1 MGINPQTDHGGGQD
15 GLGARFLAPPVLLPG
30 IRVPPVLTLRT
41 KKTSTGAAQVHEW
54 NAGGAR
60 VRRRTGM
67 GGAQAHRKGGEGG
80 RKPVRVVVQR
90 EHGSAGGSA
99 WGGQKSAEGARGRLK
114 SAEGMNPEGREVRLQ
129 PRDFSG
135 GRGAVG
141 GREPG

>member
-90 EHGSAGGSA
+90 EPGSAGGSA
-99 WGGQKSAEGARGRLK
+99 WTKIRRRSTGEAQVRR
-114 SAEGMNPEGREVRLQ
+114 REE
-129 PRDFSG
+129 SG
-135 GRGAVG
+135 GEG
-141 GREPG
+141 GETATAGL